1 MRMKSWL
8 ATVVAA
14 GLALAV
20 PAAAFASAQL
30 PHRGAEKIITSRTRA
45 GYVALADKGTTFRFV
60 AADLTLRSP
69 DCHGLNGSEEEVF
82 SQWVGLGGYNHSPVR
97 QIGVSE
103 TCFGATQ
110 ISFLAWYLDQN
121 GQQSFFLS
129 CSVPPGVCPRT
140 FHPGDRI
147 KLSVYY
153 DGKSYRLRYVDV
165 TKRASQNF
173 DITCTACRS
182 NSAEVITQGDYQA
195 GGSRTPVHRLRVG
208 FFRIQVT
215 SAGGKHGTVA
225 AQPGYWTS
233 ARIIMVGPGGHHLAV
248 PSALLRLG
256 HAFHVNVSGPV
267 GCGCSGR

>member
-129 CSVPPGVCPRT
+129 CSVPPGSAPARFIQET
-140 FHPGDRI
+140 G
-147 KLSVYY
+147 SN
-153 DGKSYRLRYVDV
+153 YRCTTTV
-165 TKRASQNF
+165 RA
-173 DITCTACRS
+173 T
-182 NSAEVITQGDYQA
+182 
-195 GGSRTPVHRLRVG
+195 
-208 FFRIQVT
+208 
-215 SAGGKHGTVA
+215 
-225 AQPGYWTS
+225 
-233 ARIIMVGPGGHHLAV
+233 
-248 PSALLRLG
+248 
-256 HAFHVNVSGPV
+256 
-267 GCGCSGR
+267 GCGTST